1 MFVCCFAANKFHCQ
15 TVTDSV
21 TDEKQTKQDWEIS
34 IRFFQFNE
42 MHTFVCFYTCLE
54 NSLCACTCLC
64 SCGHIQTPAP
74 VLYSHYCHLTMLFF
88 CYIRNKRL
96 SSVCR
101 VVKTP
106 QEIIQQCYYLSLN
119 ILPYAR
125 RDYLSDQKSVDQKY
139 ILTSVFSVGQLGIA
153 RNRMHFF

>member
-1 MFVCCFAANKFHCQ
+1 MFVCCFVANKFHCQ
-15 TVTDSV
+15 TFTDSV
-21 TDEKQTKQDWEIS
+21 TDEKKKTRLGNVNQI
-34 IRFFQFNE
+34 FF
-42 MHTFVCFYTCLE
+42 
-54 NSLCACTCLC
+54 SLMKCIHSCVFTHVQKKSMCACSCLC

-74 VLYSHYCHLTMLFF
+74 VLYSHYCHFTMLFF
-88 CYIRNKRL
+88 CYIRNKHL

-101 VVKTP
+101 VVRTP
-106 QEIIQQCYYLSLN
+106 QEIDQQCNYLSHN
-119 ILPYAR
+119 ILPYVR